1 MRMIVIEQ
9 AIDLQALTTR
19 LLGAKAGVG
28 AGAGASL
35 DTLKHMNPHVDFER
49 LGAGTVLLVPD
60 LPGLRDGQTGS
71 IAGQAFDT
79 FSQQVLAGL
88 DEAATRVQAG
98 HAARLTDQKELV
110 ALFKGAALKRAFESD
125 PELKAQADAYAQVF
139 KQDPADAKAADE
151 TLKAL
156 KDGVG
161 AELAVLTK
169 LLG

>member
-9 AIDLQALTTR
+9 ATDLQALTTR
-19 LLGAKAGVG
+19 LLGAKAG
-28 AGAGASL
+28 AGAGL
-35 DTLKHMNPHVDFER
+35 DGLKALNPHVDFSK

-79 FSQQVLAGL
+79 FGQQVLANF
-88 DEAATRVQAG
+88 DDAATRVRAG

-110 ALFKGAALKRAFESD
+110 ALFKGAALKRAFEAD
-125 PELKAQADAYAQVF
+125 PELKAQADATAQVF
-139 KQDPADAKAADE
+139 KQDPIDAKAADE

-161 AELAVLTK
+161 TELAVLAK

>member
-9 AIDLQALTTR
+9 ATDLQALATR
-19 LLGAKAGVG
+19 LLGAKAG
-28 AGAGASL
+28 AGASL
-35 DTLKHMNPHVDFER
+35 DRLKSLNPHVDFSK

-60 LPGLRDGQTGS
+60 LPGLREGQAGS

-79 FSQQVLAGL
+79 FGQQILA
-88 DEAATRVQAG
+88 DFDDAATRVQAG

-110 ALFKGAALKRAFESD
+110 ALFKGAALKRALEAD
-125 PELKAQADAYAQVF
+125 AELKAQADVAAQVF
-139 KQDPADAKAADE
+139 KQDPIDAKAADE

-156 KDGVG
+156 KDGLGV
-161 AELAVLTK
+161 ELAVLAK

>member
-9 AIDLQALTTR
+9 GTDLKALSTR
-19 LLGAKAGVG
+19 LLGDKAG
-28 AGAGASL
+28 AGAGIDA
-35 DTLKHMNPHVDFER
+35 LKNLNPHVDFGK

-60 LPGLRDGQTGS
+60 LPGLRDGQTAS
-71 IAGQAFDT
+71 IAGEAFDA
-79 FSQQVLAGL
+79 FSQQLLAGF
-88 DEAATRVQAG
+88 DAAATRVQAA
-98 HAARLTDQKELV
+98 HAARQADQKQLV
-110 ALFKGAALKRAFESD
+110 ALFKGAALNGAFEAD
-125 PELKAQADAYAQVF
+125 PELKAQVDAAAQVF

-161 AELAVLTK
+161 TELAALGK

>member
-9 AIDLQALTTR
+9 ATDLPALTTR
-19 LLGAKAGVG
+19 LLGAKAG
-28 AGAGASL
+28 AGASL
-35 DTLKHMNPHVDFER
+35 DRLKALNPHVDFGK

-71 IAGQAFDT
+71 IAGQTFDT
-79 FSQQVLAGL
+79 FSQQVLASF
-88 DEAATRVQAG
+88 DDAATRVQAG
-98 HAARLTDQKELV
+98 HAARLSDQKELV
-110 ALFKGAALKRAFESD
+110 ALFKGAALKRAFEAD

-161 AELAVLTK
+161 AELAVLAK

>member
-9 AIDLQALTTR
+9 ATDLQALTTR
-19 LLGAKAGVG
+19 LLGAKAG
-28 AGAGASL
+28 AGASL
-35 DTLKHMNPHVDFER
+35 DTLKQLNPHVDFNK

-79 FSQQVLAGL
+79 FGQQVLA
-88 DEAATRVQAG
+88 DFDDAATRVQAG

-110 ALFKGAALKRAFESD
+110 ALFKGAALKRALEAD
-125 PELKAQADAYAQVF
+125 AELKAQADVAAQVF
-139 KQDPADAKAADE
+139 KQDPIDAKAADE

-156 KDGVG
+156 KDGLG
-161 AELAVLTK
+161 AELAVLAK

>member
-9 AIDLQALTTR
+9 ATDLQALTTR
-19 LLGAKAGVG
+19 LLGAKAG
-28 AGAGASL
+28 AGASL
-35 DTLKHMNPHVDFER
+35 DSLKALNPHVDFNK

-79 FSQQVLAGL
+79 FGQQVLA
-88 DEAATRVQAG
+88 DFDAAATRVQAG

-110 ALFKGAALKRAFESD
+110 AMFKGAALKRAFEAD
-125 PELKAQADAYAQVF
+125 PELKAQADAAAQIF
-139 KQDPADAKAADE
+139 KQDPIDAKAADE

-156 KDGVG
+156 KEGLG
-161 AELAVLTK
+161 TELAALSK